1 VWLPVMSGGRG
12 NESSSTLAMDDRYG
26 RDEPDDNVA
35 GSVVKNDAL
44 SNELVRE

>member
-1 VWLPVMSGGRG
+1 
-12 NESSSTLAMDDRYG
+12 MDDRYG

-44 SNELVRE
+44 SKELVRE